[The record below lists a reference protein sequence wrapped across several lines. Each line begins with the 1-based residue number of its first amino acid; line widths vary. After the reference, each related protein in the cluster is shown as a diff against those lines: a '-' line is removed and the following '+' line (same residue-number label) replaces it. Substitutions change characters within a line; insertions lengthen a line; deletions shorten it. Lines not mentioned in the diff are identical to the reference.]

1 MQKKRIWELDAFRG
15 LCVLGMV
22 VVHLLYDLM
31 NTYPLPGLRQSE
43 FFAFVML
50 WGGVLFLL
58 LSGICVTLGHHP
70 IRRGLIVLGAG
81 FVCTAVT
88 WGMVLLGM
96 ADEILIIYFGV
107 LHCLGVCML
116 LWPLFKRFPNWL
128 IALIA
133 VIICIVG
140 LYWRQNTPLVS
151 WLTMPFGAPPP
162 GFATSDYFP
171 LFPNLGFFLL
181 GSLLGKTLYKNKTT
195 RLPGVNKNFFL
206 IRFLVFCGKYSLPI
220 YLLHQPLITGILML
234 GELL

>member
-1 MQKKRIWELDAFRG
+1 
-15 LCVLGMV
+15 MV
-22 VVHLLYDLM
+22 VVHFLYDLM
-31 NTYPLPGLRQSE
+31 STYYMPKLQNSSLFS
-43 FFAFVML
+43 FVML

-70 IRRGLIVLGAG
+70 IRRGLIVFGAG
-81 FVCTAVT
+81 LVCSAVT
-88 WGMVLLGM
+88 WVMVLLGY
-96 ADEILIIYFGV
+96 ASDILIIYFGV
-107 LHCLGVCML
+107 LHCLGICML
-116 LWPLFKRFPNWL
+116 LWPLFKRLPSW
-128 IALIA
+128 ITALVAI
-133 VIICIVG
+133 IICIVG

-181 GSLLGKTLYKNKTT
+181 GSLLGKALYKNKTT
-195 RLPGVNKNFFL
+195 LFPGVNENFFL

-220 YLLHQPLITGILML
+220 YLLHQPLLTGILTL